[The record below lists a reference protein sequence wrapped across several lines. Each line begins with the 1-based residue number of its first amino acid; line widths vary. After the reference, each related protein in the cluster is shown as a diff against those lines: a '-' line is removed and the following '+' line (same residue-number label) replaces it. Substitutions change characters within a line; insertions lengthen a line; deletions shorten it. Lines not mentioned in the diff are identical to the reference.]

1 MHSSG
6 RAKGSLFPVKQ
17 SILFTHNL
25 HLSLAVRAARLP
37 SALQCLLAG
46 GEMWGSAA
54 RRRRGK
60 GSNEAGEMY
69 VWLPIS
75 NIYEE
80 RALRRGGQGKGRRGG
95 QKGYSVMPALKNG
108 QTRRAT
114 EGRGWAGGRYTCRIC
129 IFNIFCLGGSTSSAA
144 SQPLSTVCMEWYC
157 QASRGRGK
165 VRKVPILF
173 TESCRASNFC

>member
-1 MHSSG
+1 MRGVEEMWDS
-6 RAKGSLFPVKQ
+6 
-17 SILFTHNL
+17 
-25 HLSLAVRAARLP
+25 
-37 SALQCLLAG
+37 AG
-46 GEMWGSAA
+46 GRG
-54 RRRRGK
+54 RRAGK

-80 RALRRGGQGKGRRGG
+80 QALGLAGRRG
-95 QKGYSVMPALKNG
+95 
-108 QTRRAT
+108 RRA
-114 EGRGWAGGRYTCRIC
+114 EGGSQAGRILCYASIEKWADLEEEEELAGAVGQYTCRIC
-129 IFNIFCLGGSTSSAA
+129 IFNIFCLGESTSSAA